1 MANKVLYVDD
11 DPAAIAIFEAVLK
24 GRFDVETAGSGPQG
38 LDLLAEK
45 GPFAVVVADMFMDG
59 MDGIEFLS
67 AVKDRAPD
75 TVLMMLSG
83 KADLTT
89 AIDAVNKG
97 HIFRFLTKPCP
108 KDALMEAIEAGV
120 RQYELI
126 MAERMLLEI
135 TLSDSVQ
142 VLMDM
147 LSMVNPVAFSR
158 AARVRRYVVHVARK
172 LGLSDIWQF
181 DMAAMLSQIGCA
193 TLPPQMLERAYAEKE
208 LTPNEQEMFTSH
220 PEAAG
225 KLIGE
230 IPRLD
235 KVADMIARQQAP
247 FKDDST
253 PGAAQ
258 GDDTAIVGG
267 RILKV
272 ALAFDAS
279 LERGLPATDAIDRL
293 RKQPDVY
300 DPQIVESLVGLDRN
314 RPDNI
319 PRSVSV
325 LELGPGMVI
334 DEDVYTKKNRYVVMK
349 GQVVTASVLTL
360 IRTYARTVGIK
371 EPIRVLA

>member
-1 MANKVLYVDD
+1 MANNVLFVDD
-11 DPAAIAIFEAVLK
+11 DPAAIAIFKAGLK
-24 GRFDVETAGSGPQG
+24 GRFDVETADSGPSG

-45 GPFAVVVADMFMDG
+45 GPFAVVVADIFMPG

-67 AVKDRAPD
+67 VVRDRAPD
-75 TVLMMLSG
+75 TVRMMLSG

-97 HIFRFLTKPCP
+97 RIFRFLTKPCP
-108 KDALMEAIEAGV
+108 KDTLIESIEAGV

-126 MAERMLLEI
+126 TAERMLLEN

-142 VLMDM
+142 ILTDM

-158 AARVRRYVVHVARK
+158 AARVRRYVVHIAKK

-193 TLPPQMLERAYAEKE
+193 TLPPQMLERAYGEKE

-220 PEAAG
+220 PEAAS
-225 KLIGE
+225 KLIAE
-230 IPRLD
+230 IPRLE

-247 FKDDST
+247 FNDDSA
-253 PGAAQ
+253 PDAAP
-258 GDDTAIVGG
+258 GDDTSILGG

-279 LERGLPATDAIDRL
+279 LEQELPAMDAIDRL
-293 RKQPDVY
+293 RKQPDTY
-300 DPQIVESLVGLDRN
+300 DPQIVEALVGLDRN
-314 RPDNI
+314 RQGNV

-325 LELGPGMVI
+325 LELEPGMVI
-334 DEDVYTKKNRYVVMK
+334 DEDVYTKKNRYVMMK
-349 GQVVTASVLTL
+349 GQVVTATVLTL
-360 IRTYARTVGIK
+360 LRTYARTVGIK

>member
-1 MANKVLYVDD
+1 MVNNVLFVDD
-11 DPAAIAIFEAVLK
+11 DPAAIAIFKAGVK
-24 GRFDVETAGSGPQG
+24 GRFDVETASSGPLG

-45 GPFAVVVADMFMDG
+45 GPFAVVVADMFMAG
-59 MDGIEFLS
+59 MDGIQFLL

-75 TVLMMLSG
+75 TVRMMLSG

-97 HIFRFLTKPCP
+97 RIFRFLTKPCP
-108 KDALMEAIEAGV
+108 KDTLIESIEAGV

-126 MAERMLLEI
+126 TAERMLLEN

-142 VLMDM
+142 VLTDM

-158 AARVRRYVVHVARK
+158 AARVRRYVVHVAKR

-193 TLPPQMLERAYAEKE
+193 TLPPQMLERAYAEKD
-208 LTPNEQEMFTSH
+208 LTPNEQEMFTAH

-230 IPRLD
+230 IPRLE

-247 FKDDST
+247 FNDDSA
-253 PGAAQ
+253 PGAAK
-258 GDDTAIVGG
+258 GDDTAILGG

-279 LERGLPATDAIDRL
+279 LEQELPAVDAIDRM
-293 RKQPDVY
+293 RKQPDAY
-300 DPQIVESLVGLDRN
+300 DPQIVEALVGLDRN
-314 RPDNI
+314 RQGNV

-325 LELGPGMVI
+325 LDLEPGMVI

-349 GQVVTASVLTL
+349 GQVVTATVLTL
-360 IRTYARTVGIK
+360 LRTYARTVGIK

>member
-1 MANKVLYVDD
+1 MVNNVLFVDD
-11 DPAAIAIFEAVLK
+11 DPAAIAIFKAGVK
-24 GRFDVETAGSGPQG
+24 GRFDVETAGSGPLG

-45 GPFAVVVADMFMDG
+45 GPFAVVVADMFMVG
-59 MDGIEFLS
+59 MDGIEFLT

-75 TVLMMLSG
+75 TVRMILSG

-108 KDALMEAIEAGV
+108 KDTLIESIEAGV

-126 MAERMLLEI
+126 TAERKLLEN

-142 VLMDM
+142 VLTDM

-158 AARVRRYVVHVARK
+158 AARIRRYAVHIAKK
-172 LGLSDIWQF
+172 LGLSDIWQY

-220 PEAAG
+220 PEAAS
-225 KLIGE
+225 KLIGD
-230 IPRLD
+230 IPRLE

-247 FKDDST
+247 FNDDSA
-253 PGAAQ
+253 PGAAR
-258 GDDTAIVGG
+258 GDETTILGG

-279 LERGLPATDAIDRL
+279 LEQGLPAVDAIDRL

-300 DPQIVESLVGLDRN
+300 DPHVVESLIGLDRN
-314 RPDNI
+314 RQSNVS
-319 PRSVSV
+319 RSVSV
-325 LELGPGMVI
+325 LELEPGMVI
-334 DEDVYTKKNRYVVMK
+334 DEDVYTKKNRYIVMK
-349 GQVVTASVLTL
+349 GQVVTATVLTL
-360 IRTYARTVGIK
+360 MRTYARTVGIK
-371 EPIRVLA
+371 EPIRVLT